1 MKKVCIVINSTDL
14 NRDDRIRK
22 LFLTFSSHVLIECFS
37 FCETEKI
44 YYTNYGMKVQNIS
57 LVTRR
62 FFKGGRALFLKAVE
76 SSIVTFFRTRRFDKV
91 ILCEE
96 FVLLSGLFIDKSR
109 LILDLHE
116 TPGFYMRNAIS
127 TFVFKLIASKS
138 SLVIHASEARL
149 KFVNEYFDL
158 DGINAMSL
166 YNFPEIPKE
175 EKISVYESLR
185 SRIGLRNYAYIQ
197 GIWSTSRHPINTIGS
212 VLEATDLH
220 ICVVGGIEPDVKRNL
235 RELYK
240 DTFDKRVIDIGKI
253 DQEQIFSLVRHAK
266 LTIVLYRNSSMNN
279 WLCAPNRFYYA
290 LYYNIPVVVGQNP
303 GFETKKWLHKNIF
316 ETSDDGE
323 NMKALIDTVK
333 RASQVKK
340 AKPSY
345 RPTWRDNNFSPMIK
359 RL

>member
-1 MKKVCIVINSTDL
+1 MKKVCIIINSPDL

-22 LFLTFSSHVLIECFS
+22 LFSTLSSNVSIECFS
-37 FCETEKI
+37 FCETERT

-62 FFKGGRALFLKAVE
+62 LFKGGRALVLKAVE
-76 SSIVTFFRTRRFDKV
+76 SSIVTYFLARRFDKV

-96 FVLLSGLFIDKSR
+96 FTLLSGLFIDKRR

-116 TPGFYMRNAIS
+116 IPGFYMRNATS
-127 TFVFKLIASKS
+127 KLVFKLIASKS
-138 SLVIHASEARL
+138 SLVIHANEARL

-158 DGINAMSL
+158 DEINAMSL
-166 YNFPEIPKE
+166 YNFPEIPSE
-175 EKISVYESLR
+175 EKTSVYESLR

-212 VLEATDLH
+212 VLEATDLY
-220 ICVVGGIEPDVKRNL
+220 ICVIGGIEPDVKRNL
-235 RELYK
+235 RLKYK

-253 DQEQIFSLVRHAK
+253 DQEQIFSLVKHAK
-266 LTIVLYRNSSMNN
+266 LTIVLYGNSSMNN

-303 GFETKKWLHKNIF
+303 GFEIKRWLHNNIF
-316 ETSDDGE
+316 QTSDDGE

-333 RASQVKK
+333 RASLVKES
-340 AKPSY
+340 KPSY